1 MAVYVV
7 CDPILI
13 TGIQPIKY
21 VLTMDIGATFEVDP
35 QKLADNSVRLHYDV
49 SNVSNGTHNMTV
61 KTKNMWGESASVPFS
76 FGKTVPISP
85 SNIALSVD

>member
-13 TGIQPIKY
+13 TGIQPTKY
-21 VLTMDIGATFEVDP
+21 VLTMDGGAVLEVDP

-49 SNVSNGTHNMTV
+49 SSVSNGSHRLTV
-61 KTKNMWGESASVPFS
+61 AAKNIWGSSSTVPFDFTKS
-76 FGKTVPISP
+76 IPATP
-85 SNIALSVD
+85 SGLSLEV